1 MLLTVF
7 SINNIWQLKV
17 RDKILSRGSVKMLR
31 DNQQFN
37 KSIKSNS
44 AFLDELRQKIPEF
57 FTATKYDEEGNE
69 VESSIFDNEKF
80 QQALMKQ
87 NIDELSSGY
96 RLDFIGKNYAKKQ
109 AGERPTTVIVPD
121 NDHNQKAENKNSKNL
136 FFTGDNLE
144 VLRHLQQNYATSVD
158 FIYIDPPYNTGSDG
172 FVYPDNFEY
181 SDDQLKDMF
190 GLNDDELKRLKS
202 IQGKATHSAWLTFMY
217 PRLYLAKKVLK
228 DTGVIFVSIDD
239 NEQANLKLLMDE
251 VFGEGS
257 LVAELPTIMNLKGNQ
272 DQFAFA
278 GTHEYTLVF
287 AKNIGSFTPNELSV
301 DEETAVIDWIEDSE
315 GWYKQGAGL
324 VSTGKNSPRVHR
336 PNLWFPILIDNELNI
351 LVPEKKEV
359 DKLYDSE
366 LKIFNDSYA
375 IELTEKYETSGVE
388 VIWPTVNSREASWRW
403 GYTTV
408 KAKTDE
414 IIIKPG
420 RNGYSL
426 YKKQRPSAGD
436 LPSSKPKTLFYK
448 PEYSSG
454 NGTNELKKYFG
465 EERLFSS
472 PKPIRLIKDMIQ
484 IGTRANENAI
494 ILDFFAG
501 SSTAADAVMQLN
513 AEDSG
518 NRHYIMCTLPEPT
531 FTTNS
536 DGTETPTKGGE
547 TAYNAGYKSIDEISR
562 ERIIR
567 AADKIKEE
575 NPLLA
580 ETQDLGFKHYRIVPP
595 TQETLDKIDYD
606 DNLQLELFE
615 DMIDAFSSE
624 KVGVVGNAD
633 GFDTILQTYLA
644 KDNYKF
650 DVPIEMVDFSGIQIP
665 YVNNQRIYIISNSW
679 KAENTKVLVNTIGKN
694 GLSVQTIVV
703 YGYTLEMESLRELE
717 ISLNQLENKVNL
729 QVRY

>member
-1 MLLTVF
+1 M
-7 SINNIWQLKV
+7 KV

-606 DNLQLELFE
+606 DNLQLELFD

-624 KVGVVGNAD
+624 KLGVVGNAD